1 VKIIHTTDQSFDGE
15 LARLRAREA
24 TVDREIRRAV
34 EDIISDVARRGD
46 EALFEYTKRFDGT
59 VIDGENIEVSADE
72 IAEAVAGIDESDLSI
87 LQEAARRIEVF
98 HRKQIAETWLDSD
111 EEGIELGQLVT
122 PIGRVGIYAPG
133 GRAAYPS
140 TVLMAAIPAKV
151 AGVGEIYLVSPARE
165 GTIHPLVLAAA
176 RLSGVD
182 RVFRIGGAQAVA
194 ALAYGTESVPPVDKI
209 VGPGN
214 VYVAT
219 AKMIVFG
226 KVGIDMIA
234 GPSEIVI
241 ISDGTADAA
250 VAAAD
255 LLSQAEHDPMASAL
269 LLTPSAEFARRVAA
283 EVQTQL
289 SVLTRQSIARAAI
302 EEFGAVIVTRDMDEA
317 VNISNSFAP
326 EHLELMVE
334 NPRELLHGIRNAG
347 AVFLGLNTPEAVG
360 DYMAGPNHILPTG
373 GTARF
378 SSPLGVYDFVKRTSV
393 ISFSPEALRRY
404 GRSVVR
410 FAELEGL
417 EAHGRSV
424 LARME

>member
-1 VKIIHTTDQSFDGE
+1 MKIIHTTDHSFGEE
-15 LARLRAREA
+15 LARLRGRETTA
-24 TVDREIRRAV
+24 DGEIRRTV
-34 EDIISDVARRGD
+34 GNIISDVARRGD
-46 EALFEYTKRFDGT
+46 EALFEYTEQFDGM
-59 VIDGENIEVSADE
+59 VIDGSTIEVSDDE
-72 IAEAVAGIDESDLSI
+72 IKDAMAGIDESDLAI
-87 LQEAARRIEVF
+87 LREATGRIEAF
-98 HRKQIAETWLDSD
+98 HRKQIAETWIESD
-111 EEGIELGQLVT
+111 EEGIELGQLVI

-151 AGVGEIYLVSPARE
+151 AGVSELCLVSPARDGE
-165 GTIHPLVLAAA
+165 IHPLVLAAA

-182 RVFRIGGAQAVA
+182 RVFRIGGAQAIA
-194 ALAYGTESVPPVDKI
+194 ALAYGTDSVPPVDKI

-219 AKMIVFG
+219 AKMMVFG

-241 ISDGTADAA
+241 ISDGAADAA

-255 LLSQAEHDPMASAL
+255 LLSQAEHDPLAGAV
-269 LLTPSAEFARRVAA
+269 LLTPSAEFARRVAE
-283 EVQTQL
+283 EVDAQIA
-289 SVLTRQSIARAAI
+289 VLTRQSIARAAI
-302 EEFGAVIVTRDMDEA
+302 DDFGAVIVTRDIDEA
-317 VNISNSFAP
+317 VVISNRIAP

-334 NPRELLHGIRNAG
+334 EPGELLKGIRNAG

-360 DYMAGPNHILPTG
+360 DYLAGPNHILPTG

-378 SSPLGVYDFVKRTSV
+378 SSPLGVYDFIKRTSV
-393 ISFSPEALRRY
+393 VSFSFQALRRY
-404 GRSVVR
+404 GRSVAR

-424 LARME
+424 RARIE